1 MNIDTV
7 ITLRLIGYFAFLV
20 IPIILFFTKGISKRF
35 RLVFSKY
42 LLSVFLMGLTIIAP
56 LIHMDYQL
64 TVKYEALDRN
74 GDGSISAAEELTW
87 SDEDKKVNEL
97 FFVDGA
103 RNVFGYVVI
112 PLFGFI
118 YTAIVFLVLYT
129 SNWLFGKLKLRRK
142 SA

>member
-1 MNIDTV
+1 
-7 ITLRLIGYFAFLV
+7 
-20 IPIILFFTKGISKRF
+20 
-35 RLVFSKY
+35 
-42 LLSVFLMGLTIIAP
+42 MGLTIIVP

-64 TVKYEALDRN
+64 TVKYDALDRN
-74 GDGSISAAEELTW
+74 GDGRISEAEELTW
-87 SDEDKKVNEL
+87 SDEDKKVNKL

-129 SNWLFGKLKLRRK
+129 SNWLFGKFKLRRK